1 MNNDKGYRLNQYCP
15 YSSKFQLV
23 SWAIA
28 RWPSQPSSKFKN
40 MKKKQ
45 LYAIYYNAFREI
57 NN

>member
-1 MNNDKGYRLNQYCP
+1 MNNDKGFRLNQYCP

-40 MKKKQ
+40 MKKAQ
-45 LYAIYYNAFREI
+45 LYAIYFNAFR
-57 NN
+57 